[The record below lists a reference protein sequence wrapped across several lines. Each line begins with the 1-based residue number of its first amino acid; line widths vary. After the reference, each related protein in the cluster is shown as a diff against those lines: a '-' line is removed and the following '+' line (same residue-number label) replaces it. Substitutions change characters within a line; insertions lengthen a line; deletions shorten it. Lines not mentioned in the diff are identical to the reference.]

1 MMIRRFEVDRWHD
14 VHVSQLK
21 VNDEIFTNKDG
32 ICIVT
37 GEPYLDDGKTVIPAK
52 KPEPKD
58 IVIDL
63 SLDAHHPYVAE
74 ISDLIYVGH
83 VNYTDGTVQ
92 LRDDEISPG
101 CIYSPRMSLN
111 ELNDFC
117 LKHKDKYYDF
127 YERNKFQIENGHYPK
142 MVPWWN

>member
-1 MMIRRFEVDRWHD
+1 MMIRRFEVDRWRD

-74 ISDLIYVGH
+74 ISDCLNLVSEWRTLFAIMSGFSTQEIYVKR
-83 VNYTDGTVQ
+83 Q
-92 LRDDEISPG
+92 
-101 CIYSPRMSLN
+101 
-111 ELNDFC
+111 
-117 LKHKDKYYDF
+117 
-127 YERNKFQIENGHYPK
+127 
-142 MVPWWN
+142 